1 LAFRFFIVMT
11 VTGTTTAQV
20 AATSYVPPFKYVTSY
35 GPAPQVTG
43 IIAGNV
49 TATVSGEFRSTVKL
63 EYALTDLRGC
73 CGELQRRKCYKTIDA
88 KISPQ
93 PQQHRR
99 PASSAPM
106 THLHTSKRI

>member
-49 TATVSGEFRSTVKL
+49 TATVSGEFRSTVNL
-63 EYALTDLRGC
+63 EYALTDFRGC
-73 CGELQRRKCYKTIDA
+73 CGEL
-88 KISPQ
+88 
-93 PQQHRR
+93 
-99 PASSAPM
+99 
-106 THLHTSKRI
+106 HTTQMLQNN